1 MSETTTG
8 NDHDLLIELR
18 TEMRGLRQ
26 DLKTLSD
33 GVSTRVTNLE
43 NTKLDKV
50 DAKEEFAKLAN
61 LAESK
66 AKEIFNTKTDEDKD
80 HETRLRAT
88 EKFQE
93 NIVGKMSVI
102 TVVISII
109 IGLVVAWVSKH
120 LGI

>member
-1 MSETTTG
+1 MPEENGG

-50 DAKEEFAKLAN
+50 DAKEEFKRMSD
-61 LAESK
+61 LAEAK
-66 AKEIFNTKTDEDKD
+66 AREIFNTKTDEDKD
-80 HETRLRAT
+80 HETRLRLVETNVTRIMTWGSVSLIILGIAQ
-88 EKFQE
+88 FL
-93 NIVGKMSVI
+93 VGKF
-102 TVVISII
+102 
-109 IGLVVAWVSKH
+109 L
-120 LGI
+120 

>member
-1 MSETTTG
+1 MAEEIKG

-43 NTKLDKV
+43 NTKLDKM
-50 DAKEEFAKLAN
+50 DAKEEFKRIAE

-93 NIVGKMSVI
+93 NLIGKLSII
-102 TVVISII
+102 TVVTSII
-109 IGLVVAWVSKH
+109 VGLIVAWVKSSM
-120 LGI
+120 GV

>member
-1 MSETTTG
+1 MPEENG
-8 NDHDLLIELR
+8 NNDHDLLIELR

-26 DLKTLSD
+26 DLKALSD

-50 DAKEEFAKLAN
+50 DAKEEFSRLAA

-80 HETRLRAT
+80 HEARLRTVETAVT
-88 EKFQE
+88 RILTWGTVLLIILGVIEFL
-93 NIVGKMSVI
+93 VGKF
-102 TVVISII
+102 
-109 IGLVVAWVSKH
+109 L
-120 LGI
+120 